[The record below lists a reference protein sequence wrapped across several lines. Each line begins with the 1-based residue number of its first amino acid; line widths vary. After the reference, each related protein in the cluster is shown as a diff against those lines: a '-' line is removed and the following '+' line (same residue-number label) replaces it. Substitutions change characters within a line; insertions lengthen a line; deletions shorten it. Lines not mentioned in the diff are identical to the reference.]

1 MKKKALCSI
10 LALVLLFAISFQLA
24 GCNRIKAENMM
35 EGISGGNVMGRNADD
50 PFVSC
55 QMHLAVMLFQSSVAA
70 GKNSNILISPLSI
83 QLALAMTANG
93 ANGQTREEMEA
104 LLGGGIS
111 LEDLNEYLHTY
122 VNSLPSEEKYKLHIA
137 NSIWFRD
144 DENRLHVEQ
153 NFLQRNADY
162 YRAQIYKAAFDAQT
176 LRDINTWVDQNTDGM
191 IDKILDDI
199 DCYDVMYLINA
210 IAFDAQWQTGYQS
223 SDVRTREFTN
233 IAGKKT
239 SALMMHSEENLY
251 LKDNYA
257 TGFIKPY
264 QDGKYSFA
272 ALLPNEGVDIYDYI
286 AGLTGEGL
294 ANTIGNAQS
303 VDVAVSLPKFSYE
316 YEMTMNSILM
326 QLGMPTAFDSASA
339 DFSRLGYSTAGN
351 IYIGNVKHKT
361 FICVDEAGTK
371 AGAVTNVAM
380 KDLCAVYRTVT
391 LDRPFVYMII
401 DNQTNLPIF
410 MGVVA
415 DIPQT

>member
-1 MKKKALCSI
+1 MKKKTLCSI
-10 LALVLLFAISFQLA
+10 LALVLVFAISFQLA
-24 GCNRIKAENMM
+24 GCNRIKAKDLMD
-35 EGISGGNVMGRNADD
+35 GIPGGNVTGRNAND
-50 PFVSC
+50 PFVSS
-55 QMHLAVMLFQSSVAA
+55 QMHLAVALFQSTVTAN
-70 GKNSNILISPLSI
+70 KDENLLISPLSI

-93 ANGQTREEMEA
+93 ANGQTRDEMEA

-153 NFLQRNADY
+153 DFLQRNADY
-162 YRAQIYKAAFDAQT
+162 YCAQIYKAAFDTQT
-176 LRDINTWVDQNTDGM
+176 LRDINTWVKQNTDGM
-191 IDKILDDI
+191 IHKILDDI
-199 DCYDVMYLINA
+199 DRDDVMYLINA
-210 IAFDAQWQTGYQS
+210 IAFDAQWQTGYES
-223 SDVRTREFTN
+223 SAVRTREFTN
-233 IAGKKT
+233 VAGKKT
-239 SALMMHSEENLY
+239 SVQMMHSEEGIY
-251 LKDNYA
+251 LQNDQA
-257 TGFIKPY
+257 TGFMKPY

-303 VDVAVSLPKFSYE
+303 VDVAVNLPKFSYE
-316 YEMTMNSILM
+316 YELTMNSILM

-339 DFSRLGYSTAGN
+339 DFSKLGYSTAGN

-371 AGAVTNVAM
+371 AGAVTDVTM
-380 KDLCAVYRTVT
+380 KTLCAVYRTVT

-410 MGVVA
+410 MGVVT

>member
-1 MKKKALCSI
+1 MKCAKKFACGF
-10 LALVLLFAISFQLA
+10 LALVLICTMGMNLA
-24 GCNRIKAENMM
+24 GCRDNRNDPPAL
-35 EGISGGNVMGRNADD
+35 EGQELFIHSRMG
-50 PFVSC
+50 
-55 QMHLAVMLFQSSVAA
+55 LAVALFQASV
-70 GKNSNILISPLSI
+70 KESRNENVLISPLSV

-122 VNSLPSEEKYKLHIA
+122 VNSLSSEEKYKLHIA

-153 NFLQRNADY
+153 DFLQRNADY
-162 YRAQIYKAAFDAQT
+162 YGAQIYKAAFDTQT
-176 LRDINTWVDQNTDGM
+176 LRDINTWVKQNTDGM
-191 IDKILDDI
+191 IHKILDDI
-199 DCYDVMYLINA
+199 DRDDVMYLINA
-210 IAFDAQWQTGYQS
+210 IAFDAQWQTGYES
-223 SDVRTREFTN
+223 SAVRTREFTN
-233 IAGKKT
+233 VAGKKT
-239 SALMMHSEENLY
+239 SVQMMHSEEGIY
-251 LKDNYA
+251 LQNDQA
-257 TGFIKPY
+257 TGFMKPY

-303 VDVAVSLPKFSYE
+303 VDVAVNLPKFSYE
-316 YEMTMNSILM
+316 YELTMNSILM

-339 DFSRLGYSTAGN
+339 DFSKLGYSTAGN

-371 AGAVTNVAM
+371 AGAVTDVTM

-410 MGVVA
+410 MGVVT

>member
-1 MKKKALCSI
+1 MKKKTLCSI
-10 LALVLLFAISFQLA
+10 LALVLVFAISFQLA

-35 EGISGGNVMGRNADD
+35 DGIPGGNVTRRSADD
-50 PFVSC
+50 SFAGS
-55 QMHLAVMLFQSSVAA
+55 QMHLAVVLFQSSVAA

-153 NFLQRNADY
+153 DFLQRNADY
-162 YRAQIYKAAFDAQT
+162 YRAQIYKAAFDTQT

-191 IDKILDDI
+191 IDKILNDI
-199 DCYDVMYLINA
+199 DRDDVMHLINA
-210 IAFDAQWQTGYQS
+210 MAFDAQWQTGYQS

-239 SALMMHSEENLY
+239 FVQMMHSEEGIY
-251 LKDNYA
+251 LQDDQA
-257 TGFIKPY
+257 TGFMKPY

-294 ANTIGNAQS
+294 ANTIGNAWS
-303 VDVAVSLPKFSYE
+303 VDVAVNLPKFSYE
-316 YEMTMNSILM
+316 NEMTMNSILA

-401 DNQTNLPIF
+401 DTQTNLPIF
-410 MGVVA
+410 MGVVT